1 MLFRSEIQEQLRYLG
16 SEPDIW
22 QQTCPVR
29 RQDGGQLN
37 LELAGVRLQ
46 GGGSRQILLLCR
58 EAAAA
63 PPAAEAGALGEVQ
76 LAQKR
81 RLEAVGTQVGAM
93 AHDFNNLLASLIMQL
108 ELSLGEV
115 PEASHMRANLDD
127 MMESAMQAKDLVR
140 QLAAQPLPAAAAS
153 QPEGPVGDRIL
164 LVDDEEQLCRLEE
177 KLLQRLG
184 YQVAAFTNSAMALEA
199 FRQDPGGYDLVISDC
214 SMSDLPGLELAQE
227 LLRLRPELPI
237 ILATGFGE
245 TNLLEQAQ
253 QIGIRECL
261 EKPILARDL
270 DKAIRRVL
278 EVQMNLFP
286 QN

>member
-1 MLFRSEIQEQLRYLG
+1 
-16 SEPDIW
+16 
-22 QQTCPVR
+22 
-29 RQDGGQLN
+29 
-37 LELAGVRLQ
+37 
-46 GGGSRQILLLCR
+46 
-58 EAAAA
+58 
-63 PPAAEAGALGEVQ
+63 
-76 LAQKR
+76 
-81 RLEAVGTQVGAM
+81 
-93 AHDFNNLLASLIMQL
+93 
-108 ELSLGEV
+108 
-115 PEASHMRANLDD
+115 
-127 MMESAMQAKDLVR
+127 
-140 QLAAQPLPAAAAS
+140 
-153 QPEGPVGDRIL
+153 
-164 LVDDEEQLCRLEE
+164 
-177 KLLQRLG
+177 
-184 YQVAAFTNSAMALEA
+184 MALEA

-278 EVQMNLFP
+278 EVQRNLFP